1 MSRLNRVLTTVEN
14 VLAAGS
20 LGLAALVAIVAV
32 LLRSTFGYV
41 IFWSEEAV
49 IHLVITSTFL
59 GAVVALRHGEHVGV
73 DILRPMLRERGRR
86 ILTLIGTG
94 VTLVYLGLVGAFAWL
109 VLAEPYAQLTVTPA
123 IGAPLWLVT
132 LPVPVGF
139 TLMFV
144 RAIQIGA
151 RLLRDEDP
159 YPEHTAEVEAE
170 QDTEMAIP
178 GLTLDGGT
186 DRTGDAR

>member
-32 LLRSTFGYV
+32 LVRTTTGYV

-59 GAVVALRHGEHVGV
+59 GAAVALRHGEHVGV
-73 DILRPMLRERGRR
+73 DILTPLLRERGRR
-86 ILTLIGTG
+86 VLMLIGTA
-94 VTLVYLGLVGAFAWL
+94 VTLVYLALVGTFAWL

-132 LPVPVGF
+132 LPVPLGL

-144 RAIQIGA
+144 RAIEIA
-151 RLLRDEDP
+151 VRLVRGHDP
-159 YPEHTAEVEAE
+159 CPERTAETEVEAG
-170 QDTEMAIP
+170 TEIAVP
-178 GLTLDGGT
+178 GLAVDGRS
-186 DRTGDAR
+186 DRTGDVR